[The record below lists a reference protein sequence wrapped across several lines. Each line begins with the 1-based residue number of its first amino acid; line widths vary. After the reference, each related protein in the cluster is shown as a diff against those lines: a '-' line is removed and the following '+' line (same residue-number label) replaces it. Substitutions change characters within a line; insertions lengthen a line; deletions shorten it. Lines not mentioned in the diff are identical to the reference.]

1 MSFSSNIKE
10 ELSRLNTLYS
20 LELVQAEFIGYL
32 ISNNTISENN
42 IIKFSTENEF
52 NVKRLKK
59 LLNKLN
65 IEYNLELQGKVYSI
79 IFLRSDLDKLK
90 KIDVENEDIKKA
102 TVRGAYLGGGSLN
115 NPNSKY
121 HLEILFKTEEDRK
134 KITEI
139 LESFNIVI
147 KHFRRNEKYSIYIKD
162 GEEISKFLALI
173 GANNSVLRYEEIR
186 VEKDSRNSI
195 NRIVNCE
202 TANLN
207 KTINASVI
215 QIKAIQIIKNKGKFN
230 ELPENLKE
238 IAQARIENP
247 NLSLTELG
255 KSLKNPIGKSGV
267 NHRLKKIIQIAE
279 EIKG

>member
-10 ELSRLNTLYS
+10 ELSRLNTFS
-20 LELVQAEFIGYL
+20 SIKLVQAEFYGYL
-32 ISNNTISENN
+32 ISNNTIFENGV
-42 IIKFSTENEF
+42 IRFSTENEH
-52 NVKRLKK
+52 NINRLKRILK
-59 LLNKLN
+59 RLN
-65 IEYNLELQGKVYSI
+65 IEFDMELQGKIYSI
-79 IFLRSDLDKLK
+79 VFVCKNLIMYQQINTEKD
-90 KIDVENEDIKKA
+90 EIKKA

-121 HLEILFKTEEDRK
+121 HLEILFKTEEDRT
-134 KITEI
+134 KIAEI
-139 LESFNIVI
+139 IKSFNIEI
-147 KHFRRNEKYSIYIKD
+147 KYFKRNEKYSLYIKD

-207 KTINASVI
+207 KTINASVYQI
-215 QIKAIQIIKNKGKFN
+215 QAIQKIKKFGKFN
-230 ELPENLKE
+230 ELPDTLKE
-238 IAQARIENP
+238 IADVRIENP

-255 KSLKNPIGKSGV
+255 KLLKNPIGKSGV
-267 NHRLKKIIQIAE
+267 NHRLKKIIQLAE
-279 EIKG
+279 EIN

>member
-10 ELSRLNTLYS
+10 ELSRLNTFSS

-32 ISNNTISENN
+32 ISNNTIFENG
-42 IIKFSTENEF
+42 IVRFSTENGH
-52 NVKRLKK
+52 NANRLKK
-59 LLNKLN
+59 ILKRLN
-65 IEYNLELQGKVYSI
+65 IEFDMELQGKIYSI
-79 IFLRSDLDKLK
+79 VFYCKNLITYQEINTEK
-90 KIDVENEDIKKA
+90 EETKKA
-102 TVRGAYLGGGSLN
+102 IVRGAYLGGGSLN

-121 HLEILFKTEEDRK
+121 HLEILFKTEDDRR
-134 KITEI
+134 KIADI
-139 LESFNIVI
+139 LKNFNIEI
-147 KHFRRNEKYSIYIKD
+147 KYFKRNEKYSIYIKD

-173 GANNSVLRYEEIR
+173 EANNSVLRYEEIR

-207 KTINASVI
+207 KTINASVAQI
-215 QIKAIQIIKNKGKFN
+215 QAIQTLKKSGKYN

-238 IAQARIENP
+238 IADVRIKNP

-255 KSLKNPIGKSGV
+255 KLLKNPIGKSGV
-267 NHRLKKIIQIAE
+267 NHRLKKIIQLAE
-279 EIKG
+279 EIN